1 MSDTLDILENTQ
13 TPKTLWEL
21 QIELNH
27 FLVDF
32 ISERF
37 QNPKSQEKKEI
48 FFWEF
53 NKYPLQEKR
62 AYRNFVRDAIIDMT
76 QEISLQENT
85 PENVPLK
92 DILTQ
97 MPKMGKYEIYAG
109 ILNHSQTIPEGA
121 HVE

>member
-1 MSDTLDILENTQ
+1 MSHYPDILEKKEA
-13 TPKTLWEL
+13 PKTLSEL
-21 QIELNH
+21 QIGLNH
-27 FLVDF
+27 FLADF
-32 ISERF
+32 ICERF
-37 QNPKSQEKKEI
+37 ENPKSQEKKEI

-53 NKYPLQEKR
+53 NTYPLEEKR

-76 QEISLQENT
+76 EEISLQENT

>member
-1 MSDTLDILENTQ
+1 MSHTLDILENTQ
-13 TPKTLWEL
+13 APKTLSEL
-21 QIELNH
+21 QIGLNH

-32 ISERF
+32 ICERF

-48 FFWEF
+48 FFWAF
-53 NKYPLQEKR
+53 NEYSLQEKR
-62 AYRNFVRDAIIDMT
+62 AYRNFVKDAIIDMT
-76 QEISLQENT
+76 EEISLQENT
-85 PENVPLK
+85 PEYIPVK

-109 ILNHSQTIPEGA
+109 ILNHSQTTSRNS